1 MHSCQTSEGIIKD
14 AVDGI
19 NPCNSGDIWQCF
31 VEISIIFHWGCT
43 GETSPLRSPGAC
55 WQCLKGT
62 LCSANQIHSNPS
74 RLEFVARGYKD
85 RQWQTCSSLP
95 LLLYLSAF
103 FSLQIHLNSKFTV
116 CHVHFEDKKNDSFEW
131 ERYMLLTIFCSQS
144 SEMNAKSWCL
154 LHLMPNVCLVHF
166 WHTSNAALFNLRA
179 ALKVKMWITWV
190 FSFHK
195 DNKIYGLFVRYH
207 IHYHSKVSSEIYFF
221 NRHL

>member
-85 RQWQTCSSLP
+85 RQWQTCSSLH

-131 ERYMLLTIFCSQS
+131 ERHICYWQS
-144 SEMNAKSWCL
+144 SAVK
-154 LHLMPNVCLVHF
+154 
-166 WHTSNAALFNLRA
+166 
-179 ALKVKMWITWV
+179 ALKWTPKVGVCYIWCQMCV
-190 FSFHK
+190 
-195 DNKIYGLFVRYH
+195 LF
-207 IHYHSKVSSEIYFF
+207 IFDILPMLHYLIWELHWRLRCE
-221 NRHL
+221 